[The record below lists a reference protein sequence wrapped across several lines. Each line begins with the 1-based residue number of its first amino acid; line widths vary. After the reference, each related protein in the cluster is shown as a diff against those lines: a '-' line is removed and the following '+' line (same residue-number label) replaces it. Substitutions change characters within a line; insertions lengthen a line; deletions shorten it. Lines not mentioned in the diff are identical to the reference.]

1 MGVLSTV
8 SLPPRGLFLACAA
21 LIGLSG
27 CLAETAQE
35 QEPAVQGDYE
45 DGDEKHRPGQPCL
58 LCHGPDHFP
67 RAPGEEIFILAGT
80 VYGFVDD
87 AEDDGLDEVDVEIT
101 DATMRTVVVQ
111 TNSAGNFIVSEGD
124 PKHKKG
130 WLRISGTLEF
140 PLQVSISK
148 AGDEQV
154 MRTTIAQEGS
164 CARCHGATPD
174 IDSVGRI
181 YLFEGQR

>member
-1 MGVLSTV
+1 MGVLRVLRFSTLGILPACIALT
-8 SLPPRGLFLACAA
+8 SLGAC
-21 LIGLSG
+21 LVD
-27 CLAETAQE
+27 TAQE
-35 QEPAVQGDYE
+35 QEVAVQGDYE

-67 RAPGEEIFILAGT
+67 QAPGEKIFLLAGT

-87 AEDDGLDEVDVEIT
+87 ADKDGLKNVDVEIT
-101 DATMRTVVVQ
+101 DATMRTVTVT
-111 TNSAGNFIVSEGD
+111 TNGAGNFIVSEGE

-140 PLQVSISK
+140 PLQVAISRD
-148 AGDEQV
+148 GDERV
-154 MRTTIAQEGS
+154 MRTMIAQEGS
-164 CARCHGATPD
+164 CSRCHGPKPD

-181 YLFEGQR
+181 FLFEGQR